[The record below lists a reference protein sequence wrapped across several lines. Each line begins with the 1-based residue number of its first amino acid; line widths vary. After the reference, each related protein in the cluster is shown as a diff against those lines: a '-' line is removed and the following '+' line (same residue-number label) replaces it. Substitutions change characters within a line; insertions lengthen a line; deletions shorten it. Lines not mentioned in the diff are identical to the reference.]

1 LPGAAAAC
9 FLALL
14 IAGLVIRNDSWIY
27 TQIGW
32 LDPWTY
38 VGFGYDYGHPRFD
51 AEDYKLGRLPWILA
65 EFYARHVF
73 NPVISQYFLQLGSL
87 LIQGWLFYLALDR
100 LLGMVPAVVGAA
112 FLITLPFIHGSGGAD
127 YNNTPSGLLYT
138 LSFYVLT
145 LAAPSSRP
153 VWPTLFGVC
162 LGLLLHTNL
171 LYVNLLVPLSIHFA
185 SLRWREPEL
194 MKPRSIVVFCALAL
208 LGAFA
213 VTLALCLVN
222 WAYGREWL
230 FFATFAKMATGYLV
244 DSSSQKLWWQPWS
257 NEWYRHAV
265 YVGVLAAGI
274 LAAAILVLLACFKQG
289 NPAARFQIVN
299 LAAQYMII
307 CAIWIFWQTIGHTAF
322 QPYYYAYPLFVPLA
336 CVVSSI
342 VAFSARPE
350 PRVNIVVL
358 AVIIGFASIMPY
370 SSHWPI
376 KDSIQ
381 TCYESLG
388 LFLAIF
394 AVGLLFISL
403 SARIGV
409 CVFVLLLAPANAWVN
424 QNDFHYRRAACTDRR
439 DAQLALIAAH
449 NAVASV
455 NLSFSR
461 DVYVWR
467 HPDGDNAISVSTCS
481 LVPERFIDDSLSWSG
496 WYYLDNARPF
506 KQAISEI
513 AVERLRDVIHH
524 DPIIVMVTE
533 SSQIADQL
541 RQRFADLGREFGPTQ
556 QIRINQGVVKFSL
569 LILK

>member
-1 LPGAAAAC
+1 LPGAAVAC

-32 LDPWTY
+32 LDPWAY

-51 AEDYKLGRLPWILA
+51 ADNYKLGRLPWILA
-65 EFYARHVF
+65 EFYTRHVF
-73 NPVISQYFLQLGSL
+73 DPVASQYFLQLSSL
-87 LIQGWLFYLALDR
+87 LIQGWFFYLALDR
-100 LLGMVPAVVGAA
+100 LLGMVPGVIGAA

-127 YNNTPSGLLYT
+127 YNDTPSGMLYA

-145 LAAPSSRP
+145 VAAPSSRP
-153 VWPTLFGVC
+153 VWPVLFGIC
-162 LGLLLHTNL
+162 LGLLLHTNF
-171 LYVNLLVPLSIHFA
+171 LYVNLLVPLLMHFA
-185 SLRWREPEL
+185 SLRWHESEL
-194 MKPRSIVVFCALAL
+194 MQPRSILAFCALAL

-213 VTLALCLVN
+213 VTVALCFVN
-222 WAYGREWL
+222 WSYGREWL
-230 FFATFAKMATGYLV
+230 FFATFAKMATGYLL

-265 YVGVLAAGI
+265 YVGVLAAGVVT
-274 LAAAILVLLACFKQG
+274 AATLVLLACFKRG
-289 NPAARFQIVN
+289 NPATRFQIVN
-299 LAAQYMII
+299 LTVQYMSV
-307 CAIWIFWQTIGHTAF
+307 CAIWIFWQTIGQTAF

-350 PRVNIVVL
+350 PRINIVVL
-358 AVIIGFASIMPY
+358 AAIIAFASVMPY

-376 KDSIQ
+376 KASIQ
-381 TCYESLG
+381 TSYESLS

-394 AVGLLFISL
+394 AVGLLLISL
-403 SARIGV
+403 SARLGI
-409 CVFVLLLAPANAWVN
+409 CVFALLLGPANAWVN
-424 QNDFHYRRAACTDRR
+424 QDDVHYRRAPCTDRR

-449 NAVASV
+449 NAVASIDPG
-455 NLSFSR
+455 FSR

-496 WYYLDNARPF
+496 WHYLDDARPF
-506 KQAISEI
+506 KQQISEI
-513 AVERLRDVIHH
+513 SAERLRDVIHL
-524 DPIIVMVTE
+524 DPIIVIVTE
-533 SSQIADQL
+533 SSQITEQL
-541 RQRFADLGREFGPTQ
+541 RQRFANLGRQFDSTK
-556 QIRINQGVVKFSL
+556 QIRINQGEVRFSL
-569 LILK
+569 QILK